1 MTSMNFRNTAPPNRA
16 GIFFGYVGLVMAV
29 SAVILTL
36 TAPSIGDVLAVAPA
50 AFWALAVL
58 AVVVDALPLSP
69 PGPRQSAIVVM
80 STCFSYAILF
90 GWGLGPAIVVQILAT
105 AVSSWRCRYT
115 VWRAGFNAAQYTL
128 SLSAAWLVLIA
139 INGTEM
145 VAPNVPLPAEVQ
157 TLVAVVGSAVAWLL
171 VNHTMVS
178 LAVFLRFGRP
188 FWKGFLGNLGNDTL
202 GDGALLALGPVLLT
216 AAMHNVWLTPLIALP
231 LYGVY
236 KNARLSNDM
245 EDLSRTD
252 PLTGLPNRTALQ
264 RWVDAE
270 IAWYRER
277 GGGVALLVC
286 DLDRFKAVNDAMGHA
301 IGDQLLIEVGRRLSA
316 NIREGEHLARLG
328 GDEFA
333 IVVTGA
339 AADPVQVAERL
350 GAALNEPV
358 QIGEIT
364 IDVAGAIGVA
374 RCPEHG
380 TDFEA
385 LMQHADVAMYE
396 AKRRGDPVNV
406 YAPESDQNTPE
417 RLSLL
422 GDLRRT
428 LEDDALPGIEL
439 YWQPQVSIL
448 TGEVLGVEA
457 LLRYRHP
464 KQGKVDPEEL
474 ISLAEHSAV
483 MRLLT
488 FRVLDNAIQQ
498 LATWSKEGLDL
509 RASVNVSVRDLQNP
523 TFVEGLTR
531 RLVANDVAPSQLQLE
546 ITESALMADP
556 RRVLTTLKGLEALG
570 VALSLDDF
578 GTGFSSLQH
587 LRRLPVSEVKI
598 DRSFVLGM
606 DNESGDDAAI
616 VRSIIDLA
624 GSLGLR
630 VVAEGVED
638 ETTWRALAV
647 LGCDIAQGW
656 FHARPMP
663 ADQLSGWLHRYR
675 PPNLLLPPV
684 RAAEPLGPAAG
695 S

>member
-16 GIFFGYVGLVMAV
+16 GVFFGFVGLVIAV
-29 SAVILTL
+29 SAVIAAL
-36 TAPSIGDVLAVAPA
+36 TAPSSLDIVRVGPA
-50 AFWALAVL
+50 EFWALAML
-58 AVVVDALPLSP
+58 ALVVDALPLSP
-69 PGPRQSAIVVM
+69 PGPRQSSVTVM
-80 STCFSYAILF
+80 STCFSFAILIGF
-90 GWGLGPAIVVQILAT
+90 GLGPAILVQIA
-105 AVSSWRCRYT
+105 ACVVSSWRMRYA
-115 VWRAGFNAAQYTL
+115 VWRAAFNAAQYVL
-128 SLSAAWLVLIA
+128 SLTAAWAVMRTLGGVGL
-139 INGTEM
+139 
-145 VAPNVPLPAEVQ
+145 VAPNEPIPAEPRALMG
-157 TLVAVVGSAVAWLL
+157 LVLGAAAWIA

-178 LAVFLRFGRP
+178 AAVWLRFGRP
-188 FWKGFLGNLGNDTL
+188 WWQGFLGNLGQDTL
-202 GDGALLALGPVLLT
+202 ADAALLVTGPVLLT
-216 AAMHNVWLTPLIALP
+216 AAVANVWLTPLIALP
-231 LYGVY
+231 LYAVY
-236 KNARLSNDM
+236 KNARLSNQM
-245 EDLSRTD
+245 EDQARTD

-270 IAWYRER
+270 IAWYKER

-286 DLDRFKAVNDAMGHA
+286 DLDRFKEVNDAMGHA
-301 IGDQLLIEVGRRLSA
+301 IGDRLLVEVGHRLASA
-316 NIREGEHLARLG
+316 MQPGEHLARLG
-328 GDEFA
+328 GDEYA
-333 IVVTGA
+333 VVLTGVGEPDEA
-339 AADPVQVAERL
+339 AVIAERISK
-350 GAALNEPV
+350 ALTEPV

-374 RCPEHG
+374 VCPEHG
-380 TDFEA
+380 TDFDA

-396 AKRRGDPVNV
+396 AKRRGDPVAV
-406 YAPESDQNTPE
+406 YAPESDQNSPQ

-428 LEDDALPGIEL
+428 LEDRSRPGIEL
-439 YWQPQVSIL
+439 YWQPQVSIQ

-464 KQGKVDPEEL
+464 KQGPVDPGEL

-488 FRVLDNAIQQ
+488 FRVLDDAVGQI
-498 LATWSKEGLDL
+498 AAWTKEGLDL

-523 TFVEGLTR
+523 TFVDGLTACLDR
-531 RLVANDVAPSQLQLE
+531 HGVSPGQLQLE

-556 RRVLTTLKGLEALG
+556 RRVLTTLTRLERLG

-606 DNESGDDAAI
+606 DNDGGDDAAI
-616 VRSIIDLA
+616 VRSIIELA

-638 ETTWRALAV
+638 EQTWRRLAG
-647 LGCDIAQGW
+647 LGCHLAQGW

-663 ADQLSGWLHRYR
+663 AAEFAGWLARYR
-675 PPNLLLPPV
+675 PPSLLRSV
-684 RAAEPLGPAAG
+684 RPL
-695 S
+695 